1 MPAAPAAFEYEGMS
15 TRLQSQTTTAFFVQ
29 SGISFAVSVGSVLVG
44 IAYLH
49 IGNWVRGFL
58 ALGLLYCVTST
69 FTLAK
74 CVRDRQEAEAITGRV
89 DQARLDKLLAE
100 HDLFKVDHH

>member
-1 MPAAPAAFEYEGMS
+1 MS
-15 TRLQSQTTTAFFVQ
+15 TRLQSQTTTAFYVQ
-29 SGISFAVSVGSVLVG
+29 AAISFAVSLGALLIG

-49 IGNWVRGFL
+49 AGSWVRAFL
-58 ALGLLYCVTST
+58 GLGLLYCVSST

-74 CVRDRQEAEAITGRV
+74 CVRDRQEAEAISGRV

-100 HDLFKVDHH
+100 HDLFKVNTP

>member
-1 MPAAPAAFEYEGMS
+1 MS
-15 TRLQSQTTTAFFVQ
+15 TRLQSQTTNAFFIQ
-29 SGISFAVSVGSVLVG
+29 SGISFAVSVGFMLVG
-44 IAYLH
+44 VACLRT
-49 IGNWVRGFL
+49 GAWVRGFL

-100 HDLFKVDHH
+100 HDVFKVTP

>member
-1 MPAAPAAFEYEGMS
+1 MS
-15 TRLQSQTTTAFFVQ
+15 TRLQSQTTTAFYVQ
-29 SGISFAVSVGSVLVG
+29 AGISFAVSLGSVLLG
-44 IAYLH
+44 IAYLRT
-49 IGNWVRGFL
+49 GNWVRAFL

-74 CVRDRQEAEAITGRV
+74 CVRDRQEAEAISGRV

-100 HDLFKVDHH
+100 HDLFKANTP